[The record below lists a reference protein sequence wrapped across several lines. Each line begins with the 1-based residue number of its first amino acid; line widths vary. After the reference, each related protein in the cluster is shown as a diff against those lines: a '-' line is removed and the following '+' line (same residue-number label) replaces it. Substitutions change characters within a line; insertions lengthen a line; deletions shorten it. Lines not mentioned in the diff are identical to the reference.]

1 MDRENIKSESAS
13 TFFKRG
19 SFALVVLGIFLIV
32 ATLNAFKD
40 WQNVDA
46 VYNSISVTGQG
57 ESVSVPDIATFSFSV
72 SADAKTVSDAQAQVT
87 KSTDA
92 IFAGLKDLGVVDTD
106 IKTIDYSVYPKYS
119 YTPVSTLCPNGYCPP
134 SRQILDGYTV
144 NQSVLIKIRKIAD
157 AGKALALVGDKGATN
172 VSGLNFTTDD
182 PNKNQNEARANAI
195 DDAKAKADTLAK
207 HLGVKIVRVVGYAD
221 DSSNPVPIYGGY
233 AGISLKTDVA
243 LAPTI
248 PVGQNKVTAN
258 VTVTY
263 EIR

>member
-1 MDRENIKSESAS
+1 MDREILKNEDMNRL
-13 TFFKRG
+13 FKRG
-19 SFALVVLGIFLIV
+19 SFALLILGIFLVV

-40 WQNVDA
+40 WQNIDT

-57 ESVSVPDIATFSFSV
+57 ESVSVPDIATFNFSV
-72 SADAKTVSDAQAQVT
+72 SADAKNVSDAQAEVT

-92 IFAGLKDLGVVDTD
+92 ILAGLKDLGIAEKD

-119 YTPVSTLCPNGYCPP
+119 YTSTLCMNGYCPP
-134 SRQILDGYTV
+134 SKQILDGYTV
-144 NQSVLIKIRKIAD
+144 NQSMMIKVRKTSD

-182 PNKNQNEARANAI
+182 PDKNQNEARAKAI
-195 DDAKAKADTLAK
+195 DNAKLKADDLAK
-207 HLGVKIVRVVGYAD
+207 HLGVRIVRVVGYTD
-221 DSSNPVPIYGGY
+221 NFNNPTPIYGMGY
-233 AGISLKTDVA
+233 GAGPMMKSTDSTPTVPTGENKT
-243 LAPTI
+243 
-248 PVGQNKVTAN
+248 TAS